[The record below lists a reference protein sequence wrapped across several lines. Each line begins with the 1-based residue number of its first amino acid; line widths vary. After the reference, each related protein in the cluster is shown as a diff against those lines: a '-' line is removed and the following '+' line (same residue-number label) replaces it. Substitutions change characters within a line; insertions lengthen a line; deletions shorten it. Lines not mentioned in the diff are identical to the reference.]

1 MDAPPLVTI
10 RDARLDDAEI
20 VVDFNCRL
28 AWETEHKRL
37 DPAVIGPGV
46 AEALRRPEYAKYFI
60 AESLAPLAPV
70 LRGEGPGVRGTQE
83 AVVGQMMI
91 TYEWSDWRNG
101 LFWWI
106 QSVYVV
112 EAARRCGVFRALYHH
127 VESLARATP
136 GVIGLRLYVEHENA
150 AALAT
155 YRKLGM
161 VPSGHVLYERD
172 WSGATT

>member
-1 MDAPPLVTI
+1 MNLSTTLTI
-10 RDARLDDAEI
+10 RDALVDDAPTI
-20 VVDFNCRL
+20 VDFNCRL

-46 AEALRRPEYAKYFI
+46 EAALRRPEFARYFL
-60 AESLAPLAPV
+60 AEIN
-70 LRGEGPGVRGTQE
+70 GEI
-83 AVVGQMMI
+83 VGQMML

-106 QSVYVV
+106 QSVYVRDD
-112 EAARRCGVFRALYHH
+112 ARRGGVFRALYRH
-127 VESLARATP
+127 VESLARSTA

-161 VPSGHVLYERD
+161 IPSGHVLYEYD
-172 WSGATT
+172 WSGATS

>member
-1 MDAPPLVTI
+1 MNVVPELRI
-10 RDARLDDAEI
+10 REARADDCEI
-20 VVDFNCRL
+20 IVEFNRRL

-37 DPAVIGPGV
+37 DADVLRKGV
-46 AEALRRPEYAKYFI
+46 AAALQQPQ
-60 AESLAPLAPV
+60 LARYWLAC
-70 LRGEGPGVRGTQE
+70 RGSD
-83 AVVGQMMI
+83 VVGQMML

-106 QSVYVV
+106 QSVYVRDD
-112 EAARRCGVFRALYHH
+112 ARQAGVFRALYEH
-127 VESLARATP
+127 VERLARDTP

-150 AALAT
+150 PALAT

-172 WSGATT
+172 WSNG

>member
-1 MDAPPLVTI
+1 MPESQRVSSPNFMESRPMNAPPTVTI
-10 RDARLDDAEI
+10 RDARLDDAET

-37 DPAVIGPGV
+37 NPAVIGPGV

-60 AESLAPLAPV
+60 AESA
-70 LRGEGPGVRGTQE
+70 GSEI
-83 AVVGQMMI
+83 VGQMMI

-106 QSVYVV
+106 QSVYVA
-112 EAARRCGVFRALYHH
+112 ESARRRGVFRALYKH
-127 VESLARATP
+127 VESLARNTP

-155 YRKLGM
+155 YRNLGM
-161 VPSGHVLYERD
+161 IPSGHVLYEHD